1 MTVTNMQIPIGIVG
15 PLTGPRAEY
24 GSLLRE
30 AAFAGAALALRERPG
45 GRAPRLVFDD
55 DAADP
60 VAAREAARRLISANV
75 EVVVGHYN
83 SDAAAA
89 AGPLYRAAGIPLLL
103 PAATRDGLAH
113 EIGALRLCAT
123 EADQVSALAATL
135 AGTNGFVLACNST
148 QYAAR
153 LAAGLRAHKLMLGCV
168 RVKVDLGGDVPRG
181 ADPIVFLGTHR
192 AVLDALGRWHAS
204 GYLVRRRLL
213 ACDDCSIPTFAA
225 SLPLGLEIRVATPVP
240 SFAAAT
246 RDAVALAIRY
256 AQGERGALAQSLAAD
271 VRFRADGDCASARF
285 QLIRECA
292 VVKQPDV
299 QKASHL
305 T

>member
-1 MTVTNMQIPIGIVG
+1 MNMQIPIGVVG

-24 GSLLRE
+24 GNLLRK
-30 AAFAGAALALRERPG
+30 AAFAGAALALHERPG
-45 GRAPRLVFDD
+45 GRTAQLFFDD

-60 VAAREAARRLISANV
+60 VAAREAARRLISAGV
-75 EVVVGHYN
+75 EAVVGHYN

-89 AGPLYRAAGIPLLL
+89 AGPLYHAAGIPLLL
-103 PAATRDGLAH
+103 PAATRDGLAR
-113 EIGALRLCAT
+113 EIGAFRLCAT
-123 EADQVSALAATL
+123 DADQVSALATAL
-135 AGTNGFVLACNST
+135 AGTNGFALACDST

-153 LAAGLRAHKLMLGCV
+153 LAAGLRAHKLTLGRV

-192 AVLDALGRWHAS
+192 AVLDALERWQAL

-240 SFAAAT
+240 GFAAAT

-271 VRFRADGDCASARF
+271 ARFRADGDSASARF
-285 QLIRECA
+285 QLIGERS
-292 VVKQPDV
+292 VPISQ
-299 QKASHL
+299 
-305 T
+305 